1 MGCVLSAGGSLQW
14 YRNQLCQ
21 SEIATAKKQKV
32 DPYELIT
39 QQAAEAPVAS
49 EGLFF
54 LPYLTGERTP
64 HADPNARAC
73 WIGLSL
79 RHGKPHLA
87 RSVMEGATYAMRDTL
102 EIIRQMNIPVRE
114 IRLSGGGARS
124 AFWRQLQAD
133 IYGQP
138 VVTIN
143 ASEGPAYGVALLAAS
158 GTGAY
163 KSVEEACRATISVVT
178 RTSNKAAATRRYQAA
193 FPVYQQLYRS
203 LKTDFAAIQSIIR

>member
-1 MGCVLSAGGSLQW
+1 
-14 YRNQLCQ
+14 
-21 SEIATAKKQKV
+21 
-32 DPYELIT
+32 
-39 QQAAEAPVAS
+39 
-49 EGLFF
+49 
-54 LPYLTGERTP
+54 
-64 HADPNARAC
+64 
-73 WIGLSL
+73 
-79 RHGKPHLA
+79 
-87 RSVMEGATYAMRDTL
+87 MEGTTYAMRDTL

-114 IRLSGGGARS
+114 IRLSGGGTRS

-178 RTSNKAAATRRYQAA
+178 RTSNKAAATRAYQAA